1 VLSFALSCASVT
13 RSTPLN
19 NMAAKRT
26 FTLAEVAKHNTEDDL
41 WIVID
46 SKVYDVTKFQKFH
59 PGGRNVLYDPQS
71 GKFT

>member
-1 VLSFALSCASVT
+1 MPDRDMFKSQ
-13 RSTPLN
+13 
-19 NMAAKRT
+19 
-26 FTLAEVAKHNTEDDL
+26 HNTEDDL